1 MIRGTKITLNPGAKV
16 TLNMA
21 RQKKE
26 KRKTTRF
33 RLSVLDAQTHERLW
47 NMTFSRTNFIITAVS
62 VVIVFALAVFAITA
76 FTPLRTFIPGYPDAH
91 SKRAAIQNAM
101 KIDSLEAVV
110 KTWELYAENFSRV
123 LDGRTP
129 IDIDSLLSSRPGEDV
144 LKSAEPGEKD
154 SMLRQNVLNEEK
166 FDLSGDAGRT
176 LPIEGMHFFVPLK
189 GVISQ
194 GYDKILHPYVDI
206 TAPANSMVMSV
217 LDGTVIFAGWNDE
230 AGYTIQIQHD
240 NDIVSTYKHNQRLLK
255 KTGEKVSAGSP
266 IALVGNTG
274 SLSTGDHLH
283 FELWYRGEA
292 VDPTKYINF

>member
-1 MIRGTKITLNPGAKV
+1 MILSMIRGTKITLNPGAKV

-110 KTWELYAENFSRV
+110 KTWKLYAENFSRV
-123 LDGRTP
+123 LDGKTP

-166 FDLSGDAGRT
+166 FDLSGD
-176 LPIEGMHFFVPLK
+176 E
-189 GVISQ
+189 
-194 GYDKILHPYVDI
+194 HPERRK
-206 TAPANSMVMSV
+206 S
-217 LDGTVIFAGWNDE
+217 F
-230 AGYTIQIQHD
+230 
-240 NDIVSTYKHNQRLLK
+240 
-255 KTGEKVSAGSP
+255 
-266 IALVGNTG
+266 
-274 SLSTGDHLH
+274 
-283 FELWYRGEA
+283 
-292 VDPTKYINF
+292 